1 MKLLIKLKYINLQ
14 MNGKDWELDKYEFGE
29 IKTRE
34 KQAD

>member
-1 MKLLIKLKYINLQ
+1 MELKYIYLQ
-14 MNGKDWELDKYEFGE
+14 MNGRELELDKYEFGE

>member
-1 MKLLIKLKYINLQ
+1 MELKQINLK
-14 MNGKDWELDKYEFGE
+14 MNGKGGELDKYEFGE

>member
-1 MKLLIKLKYINLQ
+1 MELKYINLQ

-34 KQAD
+34 K